1 MISKIFAWIMAVLAA
16 LFSGN
21 SLHTQEPQVYQGVP
35 GYEINADSIDYYDLY
50 NKSAGNS
57 DKESDVC
64 KVESPDYS
72 SRQVT
77 AASGVGYIVADAP
90 ANPNAKLEFSVDSLI
105 LAPGACKIESEPSI
119 ATDQIVVEGTRTG
132 TDHWKMV
139 IERPYKWFCCEHAKA
154 DVSGHFKHS
163 SQSHKIELRQGQL
176 VAVADENTKIKLFR
190 EDESGTLKECDYK
203 TFLQATDTEVNQHRG
218 QSNLNLSGDE
228 RKKTGLSGILSKL
241 NIPSRNFYKGTGVWH
256 GQGDTWWYGETNY
269 TKAGVDYAASQ
280 WLTSKSK
287 TGIEHLY
294 YFDDRGY
301 MVTGKRT
308 IDGKDYYFTLITE
321 ATDDAPVGSVRV
333 NKLAHT
339 DADTALWINEEGNKA
354 QRDQVIKDG
363 SDTYSLQSDGT
374 YRKSGQ

>member
-90 ANPNAKLEFSVDSLI
+90 ANPNAKLEFSVDALI
-105 LAPGACKIESEPSI
+105 LAPGACKIQSEPSI

-139 IERPYKWFCCEHAKA
+139 IERP
-154 DVSGHFKHS
+154 
-163 SQSHKIELRQGQL
+163 
-176 VAVADENTKIKLFR
+176 
-190 EDESGTLKECDYK
+190 
-203 TFLQATDTEVNQHRG
+203 
-218 QSNLNLSGDE
+218 
-228 RKKTGLSGILSKL
+228 
-241 NIPSRNFYKGTGVWH
+241 
-256 GQGDTWWYGETNY
+256 
-269 TKAGVDYAASQ
+269 
-280 WLTSKSK
+280 
-287 TGIEHLY
+287 
-294 YFDDRGY
+294 
-301 MVTGKRT
+301 
-308 IDGKDYYFTLITE
+308 
-321 ATDDAPVGSVRV
+321 
-333 NKLAHT
+333 
-339 DADTALWINEEGNKA
+339 
-354 QRDQVIKDG
+354 
-363 SDTYSLQSDGT
+363 
-374 YRKSGQ
+374 

>member
-1 MISKIFAWIMAVLAA
+1 MIL
-16 LFSGN
+16 
-21 SLHTQEPQVYQGVP
+21 
-35 GYEINADSIDYYDLY
+35 
-50 NKSAGNS
+50 
-57 DKESDVC
+57 
-64 KVESPDYS
+64 
-72 SRQVT
+72 
-77 AASGVGYIVADAP
+77 
-90 ANPNAKLEFSVDSLI
+90 
-105 LAPGACKIESEPSI
+105 
-119 ATDQIVVEGTRTG
+119 
-132 TDHWKMV
+132 
-139 IERPYKWFCCEHAKA
+139 
-154 DVSGHFKHS
+154 
-163 SQSHKIELRQGQL
+163 
-176 VAVADENTKIKLFR
+176 
-190 EDESGTLKECDYK
+190 TLKECDYK
-203 TFLQATDTEVNQHRG
+203 TFLQATDTEVNQHRV

-256 GQGDTWWYGETNY
+256 GQGDVWWYGETNY
-269 TKAGVDYAASQ
+269 TRAGVDYAANQ

-321 ATDDAPVGSVRV
+321 ATEDAPVGSVRV

>member
-1 MISKIFAWIMAVLAA
+1 MISKFFAWLMAVLAA

-35 GYEINADSIDYYDLY
+35 GYEINVGEIDYYDLY
-50 NKSAGNS
+50 NKSSGNK
-57 DKESDVC
+57 DKDAADVC

-72 SRQVT
+72 ERQKS
-77 AASGVGYIVADAP
+77 ANSGVGYIVADAP
-90 ANPNAKLEFSVDSLI
+90 ANPNAKLEFSANSLI
-105 LAPGACKIESEPSI
+105 LAPGACKVQSEPSV
-119 ATDQIVVEGTRTG
+119 ATDQIVVEGTKTG

-139 IERPYKWFCCEHAKA
+139 IERPYKWFCCEHLTP
-154 DVSGHFKHS
+154 DVSSHFKHS
-163 SQSHKIELRQGQL
+163 SDSHKIELRQGQL
-176 VAVADENTKIKLFR
+176 VAVADENTKIKLYR
-190 EDESGTLKECDYK
+190 EDGSGSLKECDYK
-203 TFLQATDTEVNQHRG
+203 TFLQATDTEVNQHSG
-218 QSNLNLSGDE
+218 QGNLNLSGD
-228 RKKTGLSGILSKL
+228 KQKQTGLTGILSKL

-256 GQGDTWWYGETNY
+256 GSLDRWWYGETNY
-269 TKAGVDYAASQ
+269 TKAGVDYAAGQ
-280 WLTSKSK
+280 WLASKSK
-287 TGIEHLY
+287 SGIEHLY

-354 QRDQVIKDG
+354 QREQVIKDG
-363 SDTYSLQSDGT
+363 SDSYKLQPDGT
-374 YRKSGQ
+374 YKKSR